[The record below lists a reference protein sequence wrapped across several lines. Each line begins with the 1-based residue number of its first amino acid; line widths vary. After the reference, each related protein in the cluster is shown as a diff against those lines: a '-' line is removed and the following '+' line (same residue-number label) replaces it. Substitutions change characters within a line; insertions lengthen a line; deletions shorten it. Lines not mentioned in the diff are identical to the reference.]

1 MKRERER
8 ERETRDKTWVW
19 CLGGSGDASGEDC
32 GLWRLL
38 NTRHT
43 TAPLMALTHA
53 LSLLSGQR
61 YEPQP
66 LRRLVVE
73 YDALRRKR
81 ERMERRWGREGEE
94 EAALG

>member
-1 MKRERER
+1 MEQGSKARKREGE
-8 ERETRDKTWVW
+8 EDKRQDVSIVS
-19 CLGGSGDASGEDC
+19 GRSGDASGEDC
-32 GLWRLL
+32 GLWRVL

-43 TAPLMALTHA
+43 PAPLMALTHA

-81 ERMERRWGREGEE
+81 ERMERRWGRRG
-94 EAALG
+94 